1 MRLRATVIRPSIRR
15 NLPDERGY
23 ADGVQM
29 HHPRRALLSGVGVT
43 LIAVA
48 CAGLLAAAALVP
60 APHAALPFLILTC
73 IACPMA
79 AAFELASAIH
89 VLREPRMQLRRELDR
104 LPETPHPLGY

>member
-1 MRLRATVIRPSIRR
+1 MCLIVLASFWAAR
-15 NLPDERGY
+15 NLPAERGY

-29 HHPRRALLSGVGVT
+29 HHQRRALLFGVGMT
-43 LIAVA
+43 LIATV
-48 CAGLLAAAALVP
+48 CAGLLAAAVLVP

-73 IACPMA
+73 ISCPTA
-79 AAFELASAIH
+79 AAFELANAIR